1 MLIYEE
7 SIFTDM
13 RPLAGKKLSGNDFG
27 ASAIVAIPLAQ
38 FPRSILLQAT
48 VIPLVLLFDSSV
60 VNVVTLVSAAMV
72 FQLDIFLAEPAG
84 R

>member
-1 MLIYEE
+1 MPYDE

-13 RPLAGKKLSGNDFG
+13 RSLAGKKLSGNFG

-38 FPRSILLQAT
+38 FPRSIQLQAT
-48 VIPLVLLFDSSV
+48 VISLVLLFDSAA
-60 VNVVTLVSAAMV
+60 VNVVTLVSEAMV
-72 FQLDIFLAEPAG
+72 FQLDNFLAEPAG

>member
-1 MLIYEE
+1 MK
-7 SIFTDM
+7 F
-13 RPLAGKKLSGNDFG
+13 LAGKKLSGNDGG
-27 ASAIVAIPLAQ
+27 ASAIVAIPLPQ
-38 FPRSILLQAT
+38 LPRSIQLQAT
-48 VIPLVLLFDSSV
+48 VISLVLLFNSAA